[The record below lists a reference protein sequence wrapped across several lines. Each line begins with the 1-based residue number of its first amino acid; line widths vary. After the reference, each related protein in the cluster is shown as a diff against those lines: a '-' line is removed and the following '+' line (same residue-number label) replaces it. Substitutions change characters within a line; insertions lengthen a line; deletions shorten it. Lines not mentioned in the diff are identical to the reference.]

1 MTRNR
6 RIGSFAIAKLQAKS
20 QSLLAIIAILAII
33 GFSMTACDLDGNNEG
48 TNPGGLAAPVLTA
61 EAISS
66 TEINLYWTAIAG
78 AAGYNLYGSLSS
90 SSGFQ
95 LLGTRTT
102 NSAGHS
108 GITSPPGTTIYYRV
122 AAYSSNGTEG
132 AMSNT
137 ASATTLSAGS
147 YSLNGIWS
155 TSSGY
160 QVSISGSTGIVSS
173 FGTPSAITQDAI
185 NKGYVKLGDQDLR
198 NLTSTG
204 NLTWSGQI
212 LVFSSNQASP
222 NVATGTSWVS
232 CNITMSA
239 NGQTIDIQFTTSFG
253 NQIWTYTRR
262 R

>member
-147 YSLNGIWS
+147 YSLNGVWEDDGGAQI
-155 TSSGY
+155 T
-160 QVSISGSTGIVSS
+160 VNGSNGIFSK
-173 FGTPSAITQDAI
+173 FWNTLKPITQDAI
-185 NKGYVKLGDQDLR
+185 NKSYVTLDGQYWR

-204 NLTWSGQI
+204 NLTWSGQVLI
-212 LVFSSNQASP
+212 VNFNYSSP
-222 NVATGTSWVS
+222 NVATGTSWRNATFTIS
-232 CNITMSA
+232 N
-239 NGQTIDIQFTTSFG
+239 NGQT
-253 NQIWTYTRR
+253 
-262 R
+262 